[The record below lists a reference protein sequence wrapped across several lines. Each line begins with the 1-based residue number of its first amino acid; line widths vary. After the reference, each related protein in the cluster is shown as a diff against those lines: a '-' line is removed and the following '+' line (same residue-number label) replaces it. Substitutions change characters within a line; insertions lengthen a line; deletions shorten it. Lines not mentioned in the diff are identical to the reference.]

1 MSNTTA
7 AQTSTARLPSGEL
20 APVLGQGTW
29 HFGENKRLR
38 ADEVASL
45 QLGLDLGMT
54 LIDTAEMYGNGGAEM
69 IVGDAIQGRRDE
81 VFLVSKVLPENAS
94 QRGTLAAC
102 ERSLRRLGSERIDL
116 YLLHWRGEFPL
127 EETLQAFETLVQQG
141 KIRYWGVSNFD
152 VEDLEELIALP
163 GGNRVATDQILYNLA
178 RRGVES
184 ALLPWSHQ
192 HNMPVMAY
200 SPIEQGRLL
209 SNATLREVAQR
220 HATTPAQIAL
230 AWVLRSGAITI
241 PRARSQEHVRENRG
255 ALDIKLTKQDL
266 ADLDRAFP
274 LPKGKRSL
282 EMI

>member
-7 AQTSTARLPSGEL
+7 SQASTARLPSGEL
-20 APVLGQGTW
+20 VPILGQGTW

-45 QLGLDLGMT
+45 KLGLDLGMT

-94 QRGTLAAC
+94 QRGTLEAC
-102 ERSLRRLGSERIDL
+102 ERSLRRLRSERIDL

-152 VEDLEELIALP
+152 VEDLRELIALP
-163 GGNRVATDQILYNLA
+163 GGNQVATNQILYNLR
-178 RRGVES
+178 RRGVEWE
-184 ALLPWSHQ
+184 LLTWCQQ
-192 HNMPVMAY
+192 HRMPAMAY
-200 SPIEQGRLL
+200 TPIEQGRLL
-209 SNATLREVAQR
+209 SDATLREVAHR
-220 HATTPAQIAL
+220 HSATPAQIAL

-266 ADLDRAFP
+266 AELDRAFP